1 MATYELTL
9 LPGVA
14 QNLPPARGPT
24 SPLSPFAQPTLPPVF
39 TEQDARLLLQQ
50 TGQLPLAGIA

>member
-1 MATYELTL
+1 
-9 LPGVA
+9 VA
-14 QNLPPARGPT
+14 QNLPPARRTTTPF
-24 SPLSPFAQPTLPPVF
+24 SPFAQPTLPPVF